1 MTAVSIAGRR
11 VGSGGRCFL
20 IAEAGVNHNGSP
32 VLAGRLVDAAARAG
46 ADAVKFQTFRADLLA
61 GKSAVTARYQRR
73 GAGGETFQRE
83 MLRRLELSAEE
94 HRVLEARC
102 RKRGILFLSTA
113 FDEAGADF
121 LDSLG
126 VPAFKIASGDLTNH
140 PFLSHVARKGKPVIL
155 STGMATLAEVGEA
168 VRVLRRTGN
177 RKLVLLHCVSAYP
190 TNPAD
195 VNLRAM
201 DTLRR
206 RFRVPTGYSDHTEA
220 LSVPLAAAALGAA
233 VIEKHFTLDRSLPGP
248 DQRMSIEP
256 EELAAFVR
264 GVREVEASLGDGVKR
279 PAAVER
285 ETAAVA
291 RRSLAAAR
299 DLSSGERLDRSA
311 LAVLRPGTGLPPRLL
326 PALLGRRL
334 NRNVMAGTLLR
345 RGWLR

>member
-1 MTAVSIAGRR
+1 
-11 VGSGGRCFL
+11 
-20 IAEAGVNHNGSP
+20 
-32 VLAGRLVDAAARAG
+32 
-46 ADAVKFQTFRADLLA
+46 
-61 GKSAVTARYQRR
+61 
-73 GAGGETFQRE
+73 
-83 MLRRLELSAEE
+83 LELSAEE